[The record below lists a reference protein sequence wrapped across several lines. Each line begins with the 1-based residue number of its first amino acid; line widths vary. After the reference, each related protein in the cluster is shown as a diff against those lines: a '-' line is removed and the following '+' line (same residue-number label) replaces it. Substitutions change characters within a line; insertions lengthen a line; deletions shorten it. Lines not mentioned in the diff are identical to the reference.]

1 MATNNVEIRELT
13 DKDGTTIVPVTV
25 AEAVLFNNRPL
36 TEELSNITNL
46 RNDIVS
52 IRESVESIQTLL
64 TQLNQKLNEHT
75 SE

>member
-13 DKDGTTIVPVTV
+13 DNGRTIVPVTV
-25 AEAVLFNNRPL
+25 AEAVLFNGRPL
-36 TEELSNITNL
+36 PEELSNITNL